1 MLHAN
6 DYTGQLRLVLH
17 RLTIERR
24 SMKLYGNCF
33 FSRQFSLLFLRA
45 AVRPAV
51 SVCGTACSNRRYDTP
66 NNTAMFTAAYIR
78 LCVLSTCYV
87 NDKL

>member
-1 MLHAN
+1 
-6 DYTGQLRLVLH
+6 
-17 RLTIERR
+17 
-24 SMKLYGNCF
+24 MKLYGNCF
-33 FSRQFSLLFLRA
+33 FFSSIFTFVFARSCTARSISL
-45 AVRPAV
+45 
-51 SVCGTACSNRRYDTP
+51 SVCGTAYSNRRYDTP